1 MSTDST
7 DPGSADFS
15 DPKEQGGVTDET
27 AEFGDRARN
36 EETIEVSENHG
47 TAKPAP
53 APASGDAGRGN
64 GDTVSTGDVADRGN
78 EPDGVRSV
86 DTGVP
91 ESSSDHFA
99 DASDVDRLLGERRDQ
114 NEGQRSPNP

>member
-7 DPGSADFS
+7 DPGTADYS
-15 DPKEQGGVTDET
+15 DPKQQGGATDED
-27 AEFGDRARN
+27 AEFGERARN

-53 APASGDAGRGN
+53 APTEGQAARVDERPVSSGD
-64 GDTVSTGDVADRGN
+64 VQDRGN
-78 EPDGVRSV
+78 ERAGVGAR

-91 ESSSDHFA
+91 ESSSDHYA
-99 DASDVDRLLGERRDQ
+99 DAADVDRLLGDRKDQ
-114 NEGQRSPNP
+114 NEGQRSPN